1 MEIVAEDEVNIEE
14 EQQKGD
20 KEDQVELLLQVGQ
33 PERERRH
40 DKGREKE
47 G

>member
-1 MEIVAEDEVNIEE
+1 MVAKVEVNTEE